1 MSVRTTLGV
10 LLLLLPGAAT
20 ALVACSSSSAGSGGS
35 PDASEGSVFDTG
47 GPGPGDASLDQTAAT
62 DGSGDTGAAPGDAGS
77 GFPDGSGFS
86 GDCGVGDAGEPTGLR
101 CAGLYSDW
109 ASKTVAADLTRYDP
123 GLHLWSDGAD
133 KTRWIY
139 LPPGQQIDTSDMDE
153 WTFPVGTKIF
163 KEFSLPQGDASPGMR
178 IETRLLWKQ
187 DPKTWYRTTYA
198 WTADGVS
205 DATEMTDGQLDAG
218 GTGYEIPNQEECD
231 ECHKGRRDG
240 VLGFEAVSL
249 SSPGASGITMATL
262 LSQGLLTAPPGAPI
276 TIPGDA
282 VQSAAL
288 AYLHA
293 NCGTACHN
301 RGNGEA
307 AQTSFYMRL
316 DLATLGSVQA
326 TDTYTTGW
334 NQQAQNFNIPDAG
347 TTDRLS
353 ACNTSSSCVYFR
365 ASRRSLVDG
374 VPYGVQMPPLD
385 THRVDD
391 AGLAAIAAWINEG
404 CDGGP

>member
-1 MSVRTTLGV
+1 MRVSVRTTLGA
-10 LLLLLPGAAT
+10 LLLVLPGAAT
-20 ALVACSSSSAGSGGS
+20 ALVACSSTSAGSGGS
-35 PDASEGSVFDTG
+35 PDAAEGSAFETG
-47 GPGPGDASLDQTAAT
+47 VPGPGDASLDHAPAT
-62 DGSGDTGAAPGDAGS
+62 DGAAMGDAGT

-86 GDCGVGDAGEPTGLR
+86 GDCGVGDAGEPTDLQ
-101 CAGLYSDW
+101 CTGLYSDW
-109 ASKTVAADLTRYDP
+109 ASKTVAADLTQYDP

-133 KTRWIY
+133 KTRWIS
-139 LPPGQQIDTSDMDE
+139 LPAGQKIDTSDMDE

-163 KEFSLPQGDASPGMR
+163 KEFSLPTQGDASTGTR

-187 DPKTWYRTTYA
+187 APKTWYRTTYA

-205 DATEMTDGQLDAG
+205 DATELTDGQLDAG

-231 ECHKGRRDG
+231 ECHNGRKDG

-249 SSPGASGITMATL
+249 STPGASGITMQTL

-307 AQTSFYMRL
+307 AQTSFSMRL
-316 DLATLGSVQA
+316 DVGTLGSVQT

-334 NQQAQNFNIPDAG
+334 NQPTQNFNIPDAG

-374 VPYGVQMPPLD
+374 VPYGVQMPPVD